1 MAFNLFTKAN
11 HQFCLNNRISME
23 SFQLAY
29 SALTPV
35 IVLTINIAQIN
46 HKLSIN
52 KYNLIILACQIQI
65 ILKDQIMNS

>member
-1 MAFNLFTKAN
+1 
-11 HQFCLNNRISME
+11 ME

-35 IVLTINIAQIN
+35 IVLTINITQIN

-65 ILKDQIMNS
+65 ILNDQIMNS